1 MMSGVQ
7 GQDDW
12 SMDVIDRQIRLL
24 ARLVDDLLDVSR
36 ITRGK
41 IQLHK
46 ERIDAYP
53 VVNSAIE
60 VVRPLIEQR
69 AHELTVSMRPG
80 LRLEADP
87 TRLEQILVNLLT
99 NAAKYTE
106 SGGNISLTARQEEN
120 DLVIKIRD
128 TGIGIGPRNCPGCSN
143 SSPRGPLPRPF
154 RRRTWDWPH
163 AVAPWRSCM
172 GEASPQ
178 RAKALARG
186 ANSSCD
192 CPRPRHRSRRRR
204 GRGRSPLRQP
214 SKSPASSSS
223 MTTWTPPG
231 DFRGSSS
238 SWAIMSRR
246 HTTDRQPSRRPV
258 VDRPEF
264 VLLDIGLPGMD
275 GYQVAT
281 HLRQEQY
288 SKDAVIIAVTGYGQE
303 DDLRRSREAG
313 FDHHLVKPIDHDALI
328 TLIGHSQYSI
338 DELLF

>member
-106 SGGNISLTARQEEN
+106 SGGNISLTARQEES

-128 TGIGIGPRNCPGCSN
+128 TGIGIAPEKL
-143 SSPRGPLPRPF
+143 PLMF
-154 RRRTWDWPH
+154 ELFAQGD
-163 AVAPWRSCM
+163 RS
-172 GEASPQ
+172 
-178 RAKALARG
+178 LARSEG
-186 ANSSCD
+186 GLGIGLTLVRSLAELHGGSVTATSEGPGKGSEFIVRLPAATAPVQET
-192 CPRPRHRSRRRR
+192 PRPRAKLTQATEQIARI
-204 GRGRSPLRQP
+204 L
-214 SKSPASSSS
+214 
-223 MTTWTPPG
+223 
-231 DFRGSSS
+231 
-238 SWAIMSRR
+238 
-246 HTTDRQPSRRPV
+246 V
-258 VDRPEF
+258 VDDNVDTARGLSRLLKLLGHNVQTAYDGQTAIETARSHRPEF

-328 TLIGHSQYSI
+328 TLIGHSQGMSH
-338 DELLF
+338 